1 MTAPSEDSLDL
12 LHAVAELLAAEGP
25 VEIGTMFRS
34 PGLRTGTK
42 IFAFLGHG
50 DCLIVKLPLARAKA
64 LTSEGGAAP
73 VTMGTRTLREW
84 VEIPVHA
91 DYGTTLATWTAFATE
106 ALHFVRSLSD

>member
-1 MTAPSEDSLDL
+1 MTTPPGTSLEM
-12 LHAVAELLAAEGP
+12 LHAVGELLAAEGP

-50 DCLIVKLPLARAKA
+50 DYLIVKLPRSRANE
-64 LTSEGGAAP
+64 LTSEGSAKP

-84 VEIPVHA
+84 VEIPAHTSP
-91 DYGTTLATWTAFATE
+91 DTTLDTWTALASE
-106 ALHFVRSLSD
+106 ALHYVRSLDS